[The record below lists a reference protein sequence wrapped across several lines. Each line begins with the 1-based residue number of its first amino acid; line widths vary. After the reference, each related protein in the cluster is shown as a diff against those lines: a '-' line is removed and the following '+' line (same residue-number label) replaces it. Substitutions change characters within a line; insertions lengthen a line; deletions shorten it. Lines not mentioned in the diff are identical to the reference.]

1 MAASFT
7 AVDFAFN
14 AATGGNSAT
23 IAPGGT
29 VMFAY
34 PGGMSVH
41 NVAFTGMQPAGCQQ
55 TAGAMSGTVPPL
67 PNDPAPPGWTG
78 ACTFTNPGVY
88 SFVCQA
94 HPNMTG
100 TISVPAPGGTPPPA
114 PPPPPPAAAPPP
126 PPPPPAAL
134 GAAASSLRLARTQ
147 RGLSVR
153 GSVLVARPG
162 SRLEVEARAP
172 RSSLSRSR
180 RRGSVR
186 VGRFV
191 RSSVGA
197 GRATFSVALNATAR
211 RAIVRSGRLRLTV
224 RIRVTP
230 SAGAPFTA
238 TRSVT
243 LRSPPVSRLT

>member
-7 AVDFAFN
+7 AVDFAFR
-14 AATGGNSAT
+14 AATGGNSVT

-41 NVAFTGMQPAGCQQ
+41 NVAFTGMQPVGCQQ
-55 TAGAMSGTVPPL
+55 TAGAMSGPVPPL

-78 ACTFTNPGVY
+78 TCTFTNPGAY
-88 SFVCQA
+88 SFICQA
-94 HPNMTG
+94 HPDMTG
-100 TISVPAPGGTPPPA
+100 TITVPAPGGTAPPP

-126 PPPPPAAL
+126 PPATL
-134 GAAASSLRLARTQ
+134 GAAASSLLLARAQ

-197 GRATFSVALNATAR
+197 GRVTFSVALNATAR

-230 SAGAPFTA
+230 SAGEAFSA
-238 TRSVT
+238 TRAVT